1 MAKQIICNVCGKAI
15 DQIFENQLVI
25 SIHNYIGYGSKH
37 DGDKID
43 LDICADCFDK
53 LVDGFREKCAINPLQ
68 EMEQY
73 RETAIGEH
81 VVNIKGT
88 TKAEQLSVPYREVT
102 EICVR

>member
-1 MAKQIICNVCGKAI
+1 M
-15 DQIFENQLVI
+15 
-25 SIHNYIGYGSKH
+25 Y
-37 DGDKID
+37 
-43 LDICADCFDK
+43 
-53 LVDGFREKCAINPLQ
+53 

-88 TKAEQLSVPYREVT
+88 TKVEQLSVPYREVT